1 MYGYGYGF
9 YGFDRTY
16 ILLIIGML
24 LSLAAS
30 AKLKSTFAKYR
41 RIRSASGLT
50 GAEAAARILR
60 AAGITD
66 VQIQAIPGSL
76 TDHYDPRTKTVSLS
90 QDIYGQTSLAAVG
103 VAAHECGHAIQHAVH
118 YAPLEMRSA
127 IVPVANLGSSLSW
140 PLFLIGLL
148 AGIRPLTTAGIVL
161 FSLAVLFQLVTLP
174 VELNASSRA
183 LRMLEGTGILG
194 VSETKG
200 ARKVL
205 TAAALTYVAALAASI
220 LQLLRLLIL
229 AEEGEMM
236 TNGINTREMIL
247 EILLKIDEEGEHSH
261 IAIRDALSKYQF
273 LPKQDRAFIT
283 RVCEGTLEYRILIDY
298 IIDSFSK
305 ISVDKMKPPIREILR
320 SAVYQLKFMDRVPDS
335 AVCNEAVK
343 LAQRKGFYNL
353 KPFVT
358 EYSGLFHVSWIS
370 WNILPEK
377 EIWYVFSL

>member
-66 VQIQAIPGSL
+66 VQIRAIPGSL

-118 YAPLEMRSA
+118 YTPLEMRST

-194 VSETKG
+194 VSEVKG

-229 AEEGEMM
+229 AGGRR
-236 TNGINTREMIL
+236 N
-247 EILLKIDEEGEHSH
+247 D
-261 IAIRDALSKYQF
+261 D
-273 LPKQDRAFIT
+273 
-283 RVCEGTLEYRILIDY
+283 
-298 IIDSFSK
+298 
-305 ISVDKMKPPIREILR
+305 
-320 SAVYQLKFMDRVPDS
+320 
-335 AVCNEAVK
+335 
-343 LAQRKGFYNL
+343 
-353 KPFVT
+353 
-358 EYSGLFHVSWIS
+358 
-370 WNILPEK
+370 
-377 EIWYVFSL
+377 

>member
-50 GAEAAARILR
+50 GAEAAARVLR

-66 VQIQAIPGSL
+66 VQIRAIPGSL

-118 YAPLEMRSA
+118 YTPLEMRSA

-194 VSETKG
+194 VSEVKG

-229 AEEGEMM
+229 AGGRR
-236 TNGINTREMIL
+236 N
-247 EILLKIDEEGEHSH
+247 D
-261 IAIRDALSKYQF
+261 D
-273 LPKQDRAFIT
+273 
-283 RVCEGTLEYRILIDY
+283 
-298 IIDSFSK
+298 
-305 ISVDKMKPPIREILR
+305 
-320 SAVYQLKFMDRVPDS
+320 
-335 AVCNEAVK
+335 
-343 LAQRKGFYNL
+343 
-353 KPFVT
+353 
-358 EYSGLFHVSWIS
+358 
-370 WNILPEK
+370 
-377 EIWYVFSL
+377 